1 MLTVKTQLHLEMS
14 GPMLLDGPGT
24 LASGHR
30 GRLQVTGE
38 GGHLAGGG
46 PSTTGSKLH
55 MKLSGCFLRAYLFK
69 VIATNPPDISYVHKL
84 FIKNYMCTQGKCV
97 WVVLTWGGVGD

>member
-14 GPMLLDGPGT
+14 GPTLLDGPGT

-38 GGHLAGGG
+38 RSLLRVGG
-46 PSTTGSKLH
+46 PIHHRL
-55 MKLSGCFLRAYLFK
+55 
-69 VIATNPPDISYVHKL
+69 
-84 FIKNYMCTQGKCV
+84 
-97 WVVLTWGGVGD
+97 